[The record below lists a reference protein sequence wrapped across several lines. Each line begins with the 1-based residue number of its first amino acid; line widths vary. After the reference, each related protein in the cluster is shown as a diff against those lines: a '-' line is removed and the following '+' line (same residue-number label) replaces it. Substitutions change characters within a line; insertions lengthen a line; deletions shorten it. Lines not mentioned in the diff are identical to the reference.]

1 MSVEHIN
8 ESISIKGNIKI
19 TETIYDENDNVI
31 DVVVTE
37 HKNLVLNSMR
47 IVLRDLV
54 FLGVNPPSIDY
65 QNPGLSINKA
75 VVNLVM
81 ASGGL
86 TANDSMYKWQHP
98 TEPLPNGGGLSVS
111 ETDTEM
117 QGYIFK
123 VPLKAN
129 TEGKQYMFLE
139 NYTDPTTLVESPTV
153 RYSFEIPKTAG
164 NGPEGISQGYV
175 QIGLESAYRSTG
187 VEKYVLLTK
196 AIVPII
202 LKSQTSAITI
212 DYTLLF

>member
-1 MSVEHIN
+1 MSVEHVN

-19 TETIYDENDNVI
+19 TETIYDENDNVV

-129 TEGKQYMFLE
+129 TEG
-139 NYTDPTTLVESPTV
+139 
-153 RYSFEIPKTAG
+153 
-164 NGPEGISQGYV
+164 
-175 QIGLESAYRSTG
+175 
-187 VEKYVLLTK
+187 
-196 AIVPII
+196 
-202 LKSQTSAITI
+202 
-212 DYTLLF
+212 